1 MSQGPERDLYVVTG
15 ISASGKSTV
24 ARLLADRLSPSV
36 LVEGDV
42 LRVMVRNGREEMT
55 AQPTAPALAQLD
67 LRYRHAAMI
76 ADSYCREGFH
86 TVLEDVIVGRLL
98 EVFLSYLRSRPLRLV
113 ILAPD
118 VNVVQRREAGRDK
131 VAYGTRWS
139 PAQLD
144 AVLRTET
151 PRIGLW
157 LDSGA
162 LTPEQTVDEIL
173 RRRDDTLLPDPDP
186 DPDPGPAAHA

>member
-1 MSQGPERDLYVVTG
+1 MTQGPEPDLYVVTG

-42 LRVMVRNGREEMT
+42 LRVMVRNGREEM
-55 AQPTAPALAQLD
+55 AAEPTAAALAQLD

-76 ADSYCREGFH
+76 ADSYVRAGFH
-86 TVLEDVIVGRLL
+86 TVIEDVIIGRLL
-98 EVFLSYLRSRPLRLV
+98 AAFLTYLRSRPLRLV

-118 VNVVQRREAGRDK
+118 VDVVQRRESGRDK

-144 AVLRTET
+144 AVLRAET

-162 LTPEQTVDEIL
+162 LTPEQTVEEIL
-173 RRRDDTLLPDPDP
+173 RRRDDALLASPE
-186 DPDPGPAAHA
+186 PAA

>member
-1 MSQGPERDLYVVTG
+1 MIKTPERDLYVVTG

-42 LRVMVRNGREEMT
+42 LRVMVRNGRAEMT
-55 AQPTAPALAQLD
+55 AEPTAPALAQLR

-76 ADSYCREGFH
+76 ADSSFREGFH
-86 TVLEDVIVGRLL
+86 TVVEDVILGELL
-98 EVFLSYLRSRPLRLV
+98 GAFLSYLRSRPLRLV
-113 ILAPD
+113 VLTPD
-118 VNVVQRREAGRDK
+118 VDVVQRRESGRDK

-144 AVLRTET
+144 AVLRAET

-157 LDSGA
+157 LDNGE

-173 RRRDDTLLPDPDP
+173 RRRDEALLPSPDP
-186 DPDPGPAAHA
+186 ASPDPAR

>member
-1 MSQGPERDLYVVTG
+1 MSRGAERDLYVITG

-67 LRYRHAAMI
+67 LRYRHAAAI
-76 ADSYCREGFH
+76 ADSYRREGFH
-86 TVLEDVIVGRLL
+86 TVVEDVIVGRLL
-98 EVFLSYLRSRPLRLV
+98 ETFLVYLRSRPLRLV
-113 ILAPD
+113 VLAPD
-118 VNVVQRREAGRDK
+118 VDVVQRRESGRDK
-131 VAYGTRWS
+131 VAYGSRWS

-144 AVLRTET
+144 AVLRAET
-151 PRIGLW
+151 PRVGLW
-157 LDSGA
+157 LDSSE
-162 LTPEQTVDEIL
+162 LTPEQTVDEIQ
-173 RRRDDTLLPDPDP
+173 RRRDEALLASSD
-186 DPDPGPAAHA
+186 PAA